1 MLSSRLNCYHYC
13 FFCGTDLCLD
23 FLSTPGF
30 PHTGISPLPG
40 GLRFP
45 DSAGA
50 FHYEESAKLQSITSN
65 RFIHWWE
72 TNTQTQMSDVT
83 LIVVFKDW
91 TFQQLSN
98 LFYVLSLLWQ
108 TVNLLNCLVKFV
120 LIFMICWGLCLVPE
134 TPRRCFKKMSL
145 RNVQGWPRVFS
156 IPQVHFRGHPAAT
169 WTVSG
174 PEPAQQCCQSPLHQL
189 HPSAWR
195 RDHLRDLE
203 LCDHPHLH
211 QSQHPQDGAASSH
224 THVPQCKYQI
234 LVVFGW
240 DFWVESFKF
249 FTWNQSLN
257 YFSYS
262 PCRKCWQKYSFSPS
276 SLT

>member
-1 MLSSRLNCYHYC
+1 MLSSRINCYHYC

-134 TPRRCFKKMSL
+134 TPRRCFKKNVFEKCSGLTQGLLHSSGPLQGTPCSYLNSL
-145 RNVQGWPRVFS
+145 W
-156 IPQVHFRGHPAAT
+156 T
-169 WTVSG
+169 WTCSTMLS
-174 PEPAQQCCQSPLHQL
+174 ESASPTAPFCLAAW
-189 HPSAWR
+189 PSTRPWTMWSSSSA
-195 RDHLRDLE
+195 
-203 LCDHPHLH
+203 PI
-211 QSQHPQDGAASSH
+211 AAS
-224 THVPQCKYQI
+224 T
-234 LVVFGW
+234 GW
-240 DFWVESFKF
+240 CCLIPHACTAV
-249 FTWNQSLN
+249 
-257 YFSYS
+257 
-262 PCRKCWQKYSFSPS
+262 
-276 SLT
+276 